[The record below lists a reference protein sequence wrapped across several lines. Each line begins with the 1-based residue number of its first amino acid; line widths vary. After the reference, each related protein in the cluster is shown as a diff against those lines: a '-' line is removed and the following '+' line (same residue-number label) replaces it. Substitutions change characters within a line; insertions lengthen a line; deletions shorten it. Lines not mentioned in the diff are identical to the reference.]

1 MHRLSLRFRLF
12 FSLLLVL
19 PSVGAAQ
26 GGPYIGAY
34 AGVAEPTNGNY
45 RAHVETGATAA
56 PYAGYF
62 LNDYVGLHLEVPFV
76 FEMPDNDHR
85 GFSGENKVTTL
96 VGVTAGPVFALP
108 VSDTL
113 DMYVTAQGGG
123 FKGLGGRLNQLA
135 PGFSVG
141 GGIEY
146 SLTHNLGI
154 GVFGRWNRAYMSPHP
169 IFCANGQPGC
179 ATPQNVEEVGPA
191 DIQWATGGV
200 NLTVSFGEAPPPP
213 PPPPPPAPPPPPPP
227 PAKKK
232 IVLRSVHF
240 DFNKYNIR
248 PDAIPVLDEAVSILK
263 EDATVP
269 VVVEGHTDAIGS
281 QKYNQKLSEQR
292 AESVKKYLVSHGIA
306 ASRIQT
312 IGYGKTKPVASNDT
326 EDGRA
331 QNRRVELHVE

>member
-1 MHRLSLRFRLF
+1 MHRLSSMSKLF
-12 FSLLLVL
+12 ISLLVVF

-34 AGVAEPTNGNY
+34 AGVSEPTNGEY
-45 RAHVETGATAA
+45 RAHVETGATVA

-76 FEMPDNDHR
+76 VQYPDNDHR
-85 GFSGENKVTTL
+85 GFNHENRMTTM
-96 VGVTAGPVFALP
+96 VGGTAGPVFALP
-108 VSDTL
+108 MSDTL
-113 DMYVTAQGGG
+113 AMYVTAQGGG
-123 FKGLGGRLNQLA
+123 FEGLGGRLNHFA

-146 SLTHNLGI
+146 SLTRNLGI

-169 IFCANGQPGC
+169 NFCANGTPGC
-179 ATPQNVEEVGPA
+179 AVPQNADEVGPA
-191 DIQWATGGV
+191 DIRWVTGGI

-213 PPPPPPAPPPPPPP
+213 PPPPAAAPPPPPP

-240 DFNKYNIR
+240 DFNKSNLR
-248 PDAIPVLDEAVSILK
+248 PDAFPVLDEAVTILK

-281 QKYNQKLSEQR
+281 QAYNQKLSERR
-292 AESVKKYLVSHGIA
+292 AASVKQYLVSHGIA

-312 IGYGKTKPVASNDT
+312 AGFGKTKPVASNDT
-326 EDGRA
+326 DDGRA